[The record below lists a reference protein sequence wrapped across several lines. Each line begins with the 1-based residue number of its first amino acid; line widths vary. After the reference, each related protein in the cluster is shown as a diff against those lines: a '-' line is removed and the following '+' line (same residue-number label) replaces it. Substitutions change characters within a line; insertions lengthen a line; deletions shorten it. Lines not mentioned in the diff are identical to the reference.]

1 MSFEEPWRLAILVV
15 PAALLVAYI
24 VAQRTR
30 RKYALRFTSVDLLA
44 SVAPKR
50 PGWQRHV
57 SAVLMLAAV
66 AALAFGFAKP
76 TGTKKVARQRGTIIL
91 AIDTSGSMAAT
102 DVTPTRLVAAQVAAR
117 NFIAGLPKGLKIGL
131 MSFDSSARVLV
142 VPTTDHAPVLAAVD
156 ALQTGDGTATGVAI
170 QTALDSVAT
179 LQPGAD
185 GQKAPAAIVLMSDG
199 SPTVGR
205 DGQASDAQQSVTDAV
220 AAAKTAK
227 VPVDTIAFGTDSG
240 SVTIH
245 TSLGDETV
253 PVPADPEAMAAIA
266 SGTGGKS
273 FTATTGKE
281 LNAVYDQIK
290 KVVGFDKVPT
300 DLTEWFVG
308 LALILAILTS
318 GAALWWMQRIP

>member
-1 MSFEEPWRLAILVV
+1 VSFEEPSRLAILVV
-15 PAALLVAYI
+15 PTALLIAYI
-24 VAQRTR
+24 VAQRAR

-102 DVTPTRLVAAQVAAR
+102 DVAPSRLVAAQAAAR

-131 MSFDSSARVLV
+131 ISFDSNARVLV
-142 VPTTDHAPVLAAVD
+142 SPTSDHAPVLAGVN
-156 ALQTGDGTATGVAI
+156 ALTIGGGTATGVAI
-170 QTALDSVAT
+170 QTALDSAAG
-179 LQPGAD
+179 LAPGAD

-199 SPTVGR
+199 SPTIGR
-205 DGQASDAQQSVTDAV
+205 NDQPSDAQQSVAAAV

-227 VPVDTIAFGTDSG
+227 VPIDTIAFGTSSG
-240 SVTIH
+240 TVTIQ
-245 TSLGDETV
+245 GETV
-253 PVPADPEAMAAIA
+253 PVPADPQAMATIA

-273 FTATTGKE
+273 FTATSGKE
-281 LNAVYDQIK
+281 LNAVYDQIRR
-290 KVVGFDKVPT
+290 VVGFDKVPT

-308 LALILAILTS
+308 LALVLAILTA
-318 GAALWWMQRIP
+318 GAALVWMQRIP

>member
-1 MSFEEPWRLAILVV
+1 VSFDEPWRLAILVV
-15 PAALLVAYI
+15 PAALLIAYI
-24 VAQRTR
+24 VAQRAR

-76 TGTKKVARQRGTIIL
+76 TGTKSVARQRGTIIL

-131 MSFDSSARVLV
+131 ISFDSGARVLV
-142 VPTTDHAPVLAAVD
+142 APTTDHAPVLAGVN
-156 ALQTGDGTATGVAI
+156 ALTIGGGTATGVAI
-170 QTALDSVAT
+170 QTALDSAAG
-179 LQPGAD
+179 LAPGAN

-199 SPTVGR
+199 SPTIGR
-205 DGQASDAQQSVTDAV
+205 NNQPADAQQSVIDAV
-220 AAAKTAK
+220 AAAKAAK
-227 VPVDTIAFGTDSG
+227 VPIDTIAFGTTSG
-240 SVTIH
+240 TVTIQ
-245 TSLGDETV
+245 GETV
-253 PVPADPEAMAAIA
+253 PVPADPQAMATIA
-266 SGTGGKS
+266 SGSGGKS
-273 FTATTGKE
+273 FTATSGKE
-281 LNAVYDQIK
+281 LNAVYDQIRR
-290 KVVGFDKVPT
+290 VVGFDKVPT

-308 LALILAILTS
+308 LALLLAILTA
-318 GAALWWMQRIP
+318 GAALVWMQRIP